1 MNTGVRRR
9 STPAGAR
16 RGKPAA
22 APGAVRWGVQLVVSG
37 MLFLLVFI
45 GRGVFPGQ
53 AEAVRQLLQA
63 DWNPESWMQ
72 QAAAW
77 AGEKVPGVAW
87 LEELARYTPACIFS
101 RKAGMPEDASEDL
114 RRRIWSDRLK
124 ADGQLFLIDLESDLA
139 VISSHMPMQ
148 VSTRVRPIISPDMPM
163 YH

>member
-1 MNTGVRRR
+1 MPSVYLK
-9 STPAGAR
+9 SPSLTPAAR
-16 RGKPAA
+16 EAFT
-22 APGAVRWGVQLVVSG
+22 
-37 MLFLLVFI
+37 FLS
-45 GRGVFPGQ
+45 
-53 AEAVRQLLQA
+53 EHHTLQA
-63 DWNPESWMQ
+63 AFLHLDASQLEEAFQS
-72 QAAAW
+72 
-77 AGEKVPGVAW
+77 AW

-114 RRRIWSDRLK
+114 RRRIWNDRLK